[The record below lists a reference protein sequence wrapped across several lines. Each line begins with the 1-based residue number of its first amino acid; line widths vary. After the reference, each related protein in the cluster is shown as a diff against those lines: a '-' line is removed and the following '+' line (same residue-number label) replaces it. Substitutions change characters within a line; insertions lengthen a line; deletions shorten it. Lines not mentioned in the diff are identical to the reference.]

1 MKPRIYVD
9 HGITKLQV
17 VQVGIEPIPE
27 PSVLSRVRRRQKALA
42 KDATESA
49 VGSPRRI
56 PLPPARGAQNIPREP
71 ALCHTI
77 RCLPAPGLGAHV
89 MGEVLPCRNRPSA
102 PLEGH

>member
-17 VQVGIEPIPE
+17 VQVGIEPIP
-27 PSVLSRVRRRQKALA
+27 SRGFYLACADGRKALA

-56 PLPPARGAQNIPREP
+56 PLPPARGAQNIAREP
-71 ALCHTI
+71 ALEGT
-77 RCLPAPGLGAHV
+77 RPPRRRDV
-89 MGEVLPCRNRPSA
+89 MVAR
-102 PLEGH
+102 